1 MYCSI
6 DHETDKIVQKVIHE
20 EFLQHTIVYVAHRLD
35 TILGFDRV
43 AVMDKGQIVE
53 CDDPRVLL
61 QQTSM
66 FRSLYDSFRL
76 RNSVDEAVEPASDQM
91 EDQISKEV

>member
-1 MYCSI
+1 M
-6 DHETDKIVQKVIHE
+6 QNVIRE
-20 EFLQHTIVYVAHRLD
+20 EFLQYTIIYIAHRLD
-35 TILGFDRV
+35 TILDFDRV

-61 QQTSM
+61 QRSSL

-76 RNSVDEAVEPASDQM
+76 KQSVDKEAEPAKKQT
-91 EDQISKEV
+91 EDEISRQV

>member
-1 MYCSI
+1 MQNI
-6 DHETDKIVQKVIHE
+6 IRE
-20 EFLQHTIVYVAHRLD
+20 EFLQYTIIYIAHRLD
-35 TILGFDRV
+35 TILDFDRV

-61 QQTSM
+61 QRSSL

-76 RNSVDEAVEPASDQM
+76 KQSVEKGVEPVKNLLEA
-91 EDQISKEV
+91 EI